1 MNYLQNKVV
10 IVTGAS
16 SGIGAA
22 TTRALVAQGARVVA
36 AALDE
41 EALESFVADLREA
54 ASEVVAF
61 TTDVTQPDQTQALAR
76 FARETYGA
84 IDILVN
90 NAGLMLFP
98 VGLIWPC
105 RIGKR

>member
-1 MNYLQNKVV
+1 MNYLQNKVA

-41 EALESFVADLREA
+41 EALESFR
-54 ASEVVAF
+54 
-61 TTDVTQPDQTQALAR
+61 R
-76 FARETYGA
+76 
-84 IDILVN
+84 
-90 NAGLMLFP
+90 
-98 VGLIWPC
+98 
-105 RIGKR
+105 